1 MLISKSRSLND
12 CLRLLFFF
20 FFSVACPGADSYG
33 LGSERRGREVRRSGV
48 EY

>member
-12 CLRLLFFF
+12 CLRLLFF
-20 FFSVACPGADSYG
+20 SVACPRADSYG

>member
-20 FFSVACPGADSYG
+20 FVACPRADSYG